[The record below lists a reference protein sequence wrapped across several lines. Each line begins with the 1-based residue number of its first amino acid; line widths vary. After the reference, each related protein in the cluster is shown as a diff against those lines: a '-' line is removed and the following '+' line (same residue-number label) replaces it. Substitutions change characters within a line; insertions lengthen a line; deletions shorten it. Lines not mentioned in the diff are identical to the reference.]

1 MSKKNYK
8 ISLIINIIIILMVTI
23 ASIIMFTGY
32 KFMDGKILLESSK
45 LGMFKFFTVDSNL
58 FMGIVSILFVIEE
71 TRLLKGKINSIPTSM
86 YILKL
91 MATTGVTLT
100 FLVVFIY
107 LAPLTGSM
115 YLMITNS
122 NLFFHLLIPIL
133 SIITFTLF
141 EKNNRINFKYSFYGL
156 ITVIIYAIYYLINV
170 LIHIEN
176 NIISPEYDWYYFV
189 QNGVRIT
196 IIIAIM
202 ILIISYTIS
211 FLLWKLN
218 KVKK

>member
-1 MSKKNYK
+1 MSKKNYI
-8 ISLIINIIIILMVTI
+8 ISLIINIIIVLMVVI

-32 KFMDGKILLESSK
+32 KFMDGEILLESSK

-71 TRLLKGKINSIPTSM
+71 IRLLKGEIDSIPTSI

-107 LAPLTGSM
+107 LTPLTGSL

-133 SIITFTLF
+133 SIITFILF
-141 EKNNRINFKYSFYGL
+141 EKTNKIEYKYSFYGL
-156 ITVIIYAIYYLINV
+156 IIVIIYALYYSINV
-170 LIHIEN
+170 LLHMEN
-176 NIISPEYDWYYFV
+176 GIISKEYDWYYFV
-189 QNGVRIT
+189 QNGVWIT